1 MGPVKSLFCLILTSF
16 CGAEI
21 IPFKG
26 IARLPAGEAITL
38 QGDLGD
44 VKAEQIGGYQSD
56 PELNGKSLADLID
69 VSTLKLTYKVVGVE
83 ARESNGTVTSGKWSV
98 GLDPLP
104 ENGTV
109 TLALAFGGSPTLEVV
124 REAQARVFSLEHLD
138 FSAAKTDEERRKLS
152 GKFMGEAAELVKN
165 ALPAW
170 MHAGVKQEEVAG
182 LVEVLDTLSHIPE
195 WVREMRDL
203 LSGRRIENLDLTSA
217 DTIRELLRYQPPA
230 DPPQD
235 VSAVEWTKFRAAHAR
250 FLAGYPRTSAAFTRA
265 LTARIT
271 TSLTM
276 VAASGVKD
284 FEKYASVDLGV
295 AWIPGIEDLRTF
307 VTINVYLGRVEEKPY
322 FRGGLLEAMRQTVSF
337 TGGYAFADISGSDPQ
352 KALYRSNN
360 AFLVGVG
367 LRLNKYFRI
376 VGGTALYRHELLNPP
391 AAGSVAESLQGRLRT
406 AGFVA
411 ASIDVTALPNL
422 RLLFGKTSVVK
433 P

>member
-1 MGPVKSLFCLILTSF
+1 MGPVKPSICLLLTSL

-44 VKAEQIGGYQSD
+44 VKAEQIAGYKSD
-56 PELNGKSLADLID
+56 PVLNGKSLADLVD
-69 VSTLKLTYKVVGVE
+69 VSMLKLTYKIAGLE
-83 ARESNGTVTSGKWSV
+83 ARESNGTVASGKWSV

-124 REAQARVFSLEHLD
+124 REAQARVFGLEGLD
-138 FSAAKTDEERRKLS
+138 FSTAKTDEERRKLA
-152 GKFMGEAAELVKN
+152 GEFMGEAAEVVKN

-182 LVEVLDTLSHIPE
+182 LVGVLDTLSHIPE
-195 WVREMRDL
+195 WVREMGDL
-203 LSGRRIENLDLTSA
+203 LSGRRIENLDLTSEDA
-217 DTIRELLRYQPPA
+217 IQELLRYKPAA
-230 DPPQD
+230 DPPRD

-250 FLAGYPRTSAAFTRA
+250 FLAGYSRASAAFTRTLA
-265 LTARIT
+265 ARIT
-271 TSLTM
+271 TSLTL
-276 VAASGVKD
+276 VAASGVRD

-307 VTINVYLGRVEEKPY
+307 VTVNVYLGRVEERPY
-322 FRGGLLEAMRQTVSF
+322 IKGGFLEAMRQTVSF

-352 KALYRSNN
+352 RALYRSNN
-360 AFLVGVG
+360 AFLAGVGV
-367 LRLNKYFRI
+367 RLSKYFRI
-376 VGGTALYRHELLNPP
+376 VGGTALYRRELLSPP

-411 ASIDVTALPNL
+411 ASIDVTALPSL
-422 RLLFGKTSVVK
+422 RLLFGKASVVR